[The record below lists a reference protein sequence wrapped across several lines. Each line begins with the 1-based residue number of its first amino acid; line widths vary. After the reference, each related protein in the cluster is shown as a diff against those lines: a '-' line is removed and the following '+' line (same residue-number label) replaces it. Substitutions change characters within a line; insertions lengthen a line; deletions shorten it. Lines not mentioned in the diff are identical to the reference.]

1 MSVTGPGCEACNF
14 VGRVRVATGDD
25 RPCDACGGFS
35 QFRHRDEA
43 AAPAAP
49 VPSTAEALAA
59 IAEARRLRAL
69 LAGSTTPPSDAELA
83 DGGSLWVVTA
93 PHAAG
98 HAVRVLGDE
107 AARAYRDAARGTHVW
122 HLWDEASGCPAPR
135 SKVAR

>member
-83 DGGSLWVVTA
+83 DGGDLWVVTS
-93 PHAAG
+93 PHSSG
-98 HAVRVLGDE
+98 YRVSVLGSDE
-107 AARAYRDAARGTHVW
+107 ARAYRDAAKGAHVW
-122 HLWDEASGCPAPR
+122 HRWDEAMGCPMER
-135 SKVAR
+135 ER